1 MDFSMFRICVSAL
14 LRALFM
20 LAFVIPCLSILVCAR
35 LYIASRSALHSSA
48 AFKERTV
55 RLVYEISIKQ

>member
-35 LYIASRSALHSSA
+35 LYIVSRSALVHRPLSK
-48 AFKERTV
+48 KERV
-55 RLVYEISIKQ
+55 RAYEISIKQ